1 MAWTRQLLSVM
12 GLIMAQLVFGGIS
25 LSLGVMVGVLLLGVA
40 IIVLL
45 ALAAC
50 GFCFILERLGL
61 VAAGW
66 TDEQLQRLKV
76 WAKGSPQM
84 ITLWKDSIKKEIRDY
99 LEDRPDTTEQRL
111 INRIKRLQVIV
122 IMQAIVIAILL
133 VMQTTSLSVRG
144 AILVVVALGAVI
156 AVATLYMTN
165 AAPELREPF
174 VDPFVGEGHR
184 ADLPGS
190 PSEDHTAKE

>member
-1 MAWTRQLLSVM
+1 
-12 GLIMAQLVFGGIS
+12 
-25 LSLGVMVGVLLLGVA
+25 
-40 IIVLL
+40 
-45 ALAAC
+45 
-50 GFCFILERLGL
+50 
-61 VAAGW
+61 
-66 TDEQLQRLKV
+66 
-76 WAKGSPQM
+76 M

-99 LEDRPDTTEQRL
+99 VEDRPDTTEQRL